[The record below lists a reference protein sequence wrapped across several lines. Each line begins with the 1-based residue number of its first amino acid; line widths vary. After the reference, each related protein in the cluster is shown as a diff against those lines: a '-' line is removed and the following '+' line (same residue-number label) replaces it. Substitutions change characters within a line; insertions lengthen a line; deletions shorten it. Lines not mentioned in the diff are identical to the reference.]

1 MAYSDILTGLPN
13 RALVS
18 NRLRDAVSDAQC
30 SDSGLAVLMAD
41 LDGLKRAND
50 TYGHQAGDSVL
61 KVTAQRF
68 VECVRETD
76 TVARLG
82 GDEFCIVLPGVAG
95 WHIAETVAARLV
107 EAARQ
112 PIFINGRDVRIGRQ
126 EP

>member
-1 MAYSDILTGLPN
+1 
-13 RALVS
+13 
-18 NRLRDAVSDAQC
+18 
-30 SDSGLAVLMAD
+30 MAD

-50 TYGHQAGDSVL
+50 TYGHQAGDIVL
-61 KVTAQRF
+61 HVTAQRF
-68 VECVRETD
+68 VERVREND

-82 GDEFCIVLPGVAG
+82 GDEFCVVLPGVTG
-95 WHIAETVAARLV
+95 WHNVETVAARLV